1 MKQMVFKTIF
11 VLAMAMVSLQA
22 NAQVKEFEKYADT
35 KNITY
40 VYISKLML
48 QMAGK
53 KAAFS
58 IPGVELNINNITN
71 KLTGIQIITS
81 EEKHTA
87 ARLRAETL
95 SFLKNGKYDQ
105 LMQVNEDNEKVRI
118 YHHEG
123 KKQSVIVM
131 LNEEAFETSVIVF
144 SGSFSLKDMMSLTQ

>member
-1 MKQMVFKTIF
+1 
-11 VLAMAMVSLQA
+11 
-22 NAQVKEFEKYADT
+22 
-35 KNITY
+35 
-40 VYISKLML
+40 
-48 QMAGK
+48 MAGK

-118 YHHEG
+118 YHYEG
-123 KKQSVIVM
+123 KKQSVIIM
-131 LNEEAFETSVIVF
+131 LNEEASETSVIAF
-144 SGSFSLKDMMSLTQ
+144 SGSFTLKDMMSLTQ

>member
-1 MKQMVFKTIF
+1 ML
-11 VLAMAMVSLQA
+11 LAVASITA
-22 NAQVKEFEKYADT
+22 HGQVKEFERYSDT

-58 IPGVELNINNITN
+58 IPGVELNINNIIN
-71 KLTGIQIITS
+71 KLTGIQIITA

-87 ARLRAETL
+87 ARLRTETL
-95 SFLKNGKYDQ
+95 NFMKNGKYDQ

-123 KKQSVIVM
+123 KKQSVIIM

>member
-1 MKQMVFKTIF
+1 ML
-11 VLAMAMVSLQA
+11 LAVVSITA
-22 NAQVKEFEKYADT
+22 HGQVKEFERYSDA

-58 IPGVELNINNITN
+58 IPGVELNINNIIN
-71 KLTGIQIITS
+71 KLTGIQIITA

-87 ARLRAETL
+87 ARLRTETL

>member
-1 MKQMVFKTIF
+1 
-11 VLAMAMVSLQA
+11 
-22 NAQVKEFEKYADT
+22 
-35 KNITY
+35 
-40 VYISKLML
+40 ML